1 MGHPD
6 AGPRALC
13 VTTCETV
20 IDTVLCETVTCT
32 HRICVTV
39 PASKSV
45 VGAIECE
52 TVSRDVRGVFS
63 VSLFPYP
70 GPLCD
75 WGV

>member
-6 AGPRALC
+6 AGSRALC

-39 PASKSV
+39 RASKAV
-45 VGAIECE
+45 VGAVECE
-52 TVSRDVRGVFS
+52 TVSRGGREDIFCLLVPLPWA
-63 VSLFPYP
+63 SL
-70 GPLCD
+70 
-75 WGV
+75 

>member
-32 HRICVTV
+32 HRICVAV
-39 PASKSV
+39 RASKSV

-52 TVSRDVRGVFS
+52 TVSRDGREGIFCLLVPLPWA
-63 VSLFPYP
+63 SL
-70 GPLCD
+70 
-75 WGV
+75 